1 MLWQYSPI
9 ARSHLLQSGASI
21 TTERFIS
28 DPLREQETF
37 DPVYT
42 RDTLGDQ
49 DIALA

>member
-1 MLWQYSPI
+1 MLWQYSPV
-9 ARSHLLQSGASI
+9 ARPQLLQSGAAI

-37 DPVYT
+37 DPVYM

-49 DIALA
+49 DIAFA

>member
-9 ARSHLLQSGASI
+9 ARPQLLQSGASI

-37 DPVYT
+37 DPVYM